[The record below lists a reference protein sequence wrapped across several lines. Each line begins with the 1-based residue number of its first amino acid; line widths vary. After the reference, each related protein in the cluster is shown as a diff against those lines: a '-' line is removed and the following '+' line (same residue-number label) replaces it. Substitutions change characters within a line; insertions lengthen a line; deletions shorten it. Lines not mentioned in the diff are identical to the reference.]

1 LNLNGRD
8 VRIHS
13 LIILAG
19 TNQSPHAMEGIE
31 MEVSAFWQKASEEI
45 AKYDLLKHPFYQA
58 WSAGE
63 LSKEDLKFYAE
74 QYYHQVSQFPAYLTS
89 LHSRLPEGAMRRDV
103 LTNAY
108 EEECDGIAHSELWL
122 RFAEGMGGGASNLNE
137 KKPIPEVSDLLKTF
151 RALASEGPVASA
163 FGALFAY
170 ESQVPKIAAEK
181 RNGLKRHY
189 GADDRMC
196 SYFTLHE
203 KADIHHAS
211 VWRKVIS
218 ALVEQD
224 ECHAAEALEGI
235 SRAARALWTALDG
248 IERDRPNRRGGIH
261 ATATMN

>member
-1 LNLNGRD
+1 
-8 VRIHS
+8 
-13 LIILAG
+13 
-19 TNQSPHAMEGIE
+19 MEI
-31 MEVSAFWQKASEEI
+31 SAFWQEADQEI

-63 LSKEDLKFYAE
+63 LTKEDLEFYAE
-74 QYYHQVSQFPAYLTS
+74 QYFHQVSQFPTYLTS

-103 LTNAY
+103 LANAY

-122 RFAEGMGGGASNLNE
+122 RFAEGMGGDASNLNE
-137 KKPIPEVSDLLKTF
+137 KMPIPEVNDLVNTF
-151 RALASEGPVASA
+151 GALSKVAPVASA

-181 RNGLKRHY
+181 RNGLKQHY
-189 GADDRMC
+189 GADDRTC

-211 VWRKVIS
+211 VWRKIIS
-218 ALVEQD
+218 ALIEQD
-224 ECHAAEALEGI
+224 GHHAAEALEGI

-248 IERDRPNRRGGIH
+248 IERDRPNHKVGNCV
-261 ATATMN
+261 AATMN